1 MWYHMSRRVALS
13 TRQKRRQKVEQS
25 PRQVRFEDL
34 DALLR
39 AYGFQVR
46 KPKRGG
52 SHYFYYRGPH
62 LLSVPRRRPH
72 LKEYVVRRALA
83 MLQETDTEE
92 ASADEDRG

>member
-1 MWYHMSRRVALS
+1 MS
-13 TRQKRRQKVEQS
+13 TREKRRQKVEQS

-46 KPKRGG
+46 KPRHGG
-52 SHYFYYRGPH
+52 SHYFYQRGRH
-62 LLSVPRRRPH
+62 LLSVPKGRPQ

-83 MLQETDTEE
+83 MLQEIDGEE
-92 ASADEDRG
+92 ASPDEDHG

>member
-1 MWYHMSRRVALS
+1 MAMQARE
-13 TRQKRRQKVEQS
+13 KRRQQVEQS

-46 KPKRGG
+46 NPKRGG
-52 SHYFYYRGPH
+52 SHYFYYRGPR
-62 LLSVPRRRPH
+62 LLSVPRKRPH

-83 MLQETDTEE
+83 MLQEIDAEE